1 MAVTAMIDE
10 LSVLKELKSRFTS
23 CSDEVV
29 IGIGDDCAAVKAG
42 EVLTLYSSDTVVE
55 GIHFS
60 TSYMT
65 FREISKKAVSASVS
79 DIAAM
84 GGRPNYFLSTLGI
97 SKCTPQNLVDELLDG
112 FEEAADEYG
121 IELIGGNITTS
132 EKLFIDITVI
142 GEANQNKVVKRSG
155 ASAGDLLFV
164 TGTLGDSA
172 KGLELLR
179 RGNKEREEYL
189 EKRHTNPTA
198 RINAGKL
205 IGDLEIASSMI
216 DISDGFLIDLER
228 VTVAYKKGADIFLE
242 KLPLSKNYTDLINSD
257 EDPFLLALSG
267 GEDYELLFTSHESN
281 REKIKNLMDELH
293 LNISE
298 IGVIT
303 ENKRIDLYG
312 HDNKILKYGKK
323 GFVHL

>member
-1 MAVTAMIDE
+1 MFNE
-10 LSVLKELKSRFTS
+10 LSILKELKSRFIS
-23 CSDEVV
+23 RSDEVV

-42 EVLTLYSSDTVVE
+42 KVLTLYSSDTVVE
-55 GIHFS
+55 GIHFL

-65 FREISKKAVSASVS
+65 YREISKKAVSASVS

-84 GGRPNYFLSTLGI
+84 GGKPNYFLSTIGI
-97 SKCTPQNLVDELLDG
+97 SKCTPQNLIDELLDG

-132 EKLFIDITVI
+132 DQLFIDITVI
-142 GEANQNKVVKRSG
+142 GETDQDKVVKRSG
-155 ASAGDLLFV
+155 ACAGDLLFV

-179 RGNKEREEYL
+179 PGNKERDEYL

-198 RINAGKL
+198 RINAGKSL
-205 IGDLEIASSMI
+205 GDHRVATSMI

-228 VTVAYKKGADIFLE
+228 ITVAHGTGADIFID
-242 KLPLSKNYTDLINSD
+242 KLPLSKNYTDLKNSD
-257 EDPFLLALSG
+257 EDPLFFALSG
-267 GEDYELLFTSHESN
+267 GEDYELLFSSHESN
-281 REKIKNLMDELH
+281 REKINYLKDELDV
-293 LNISE
+293 NISE
-298 IGVIT
+298 VGIVT
-303 ENKRIDLYG
+303 DKKRIDLYG
-312 HDNKILKYGKK
+312 HDNKIFKYRKK